1 VDLIGA
7 GRDCVTIKFPAATV
21 LSAPVFNIGVAGFK
35 TTISGITFDLANA
48 TTPGVL
54 AVISANTHR
63 LDVVDSAFING
74 SDHMYFI
81 GAVGQIDG
89 FNISRNIFSSNSV
102 ADIAGQ
108 GCILVTTAA
117 TNFSQNGII
126 AHNQAKNCGMA
137 ITGHD
142 IIIDANTFS
151 SWPTQGQA
159 INVEAYAE
167 TYNITITNNN
177 AHGSAGG
184 GSLAC
189 LEVWGKNTLIANNQL
204 HECAGGGIDIGGQNS
219 VITGNIIWENGVS
232 TGASPGITIRYQ
244 DATYNA
250 NGTFI
255 EGNTIFDGGGGT
267 QKYAIADQ
275 GDFGGGA
282 GCGAQICSA
291 IFGDNRLSGVLGP
304 VQIRTTGDS
313 YSANASVVNGG
324 TTTGSAN
331 AHVLAA
337 VTNPAIIPSNFVR
350 GLTLQF
356 VPGFSNSGA
365 TTLNVKTGIAA
376 GIADLYSVPTKST
389 GVIAINKLS
398 AGSLVALAG
407 GELLANMPTSVT
419 YNGAVWVWGPR

>member
-1 VDLIGA
+1 
-7 GRDCVTIKFPAATV
+7 
-21 LSAPVFNIGVAGFK
+21 
-35 TTISGITFDLANA
+35 
-48 TTPGVL
+48 
-54 AVISANTHR
+54 
-63 LDVVDSAFING
+63 
-74 SDHMYFI
+74 
-81 GAVGQIDG
+81 
-89 FNISRNIFSSNSV
+89 
-102 ADIAGQ
+102 
-108 GCILVTTAA
+108 
-117 TNFSQNGII
+117 
-126 AHNQAKNCGMA
+126 
-137 ITGHD
+137 
-142 IIIDANTFS
+142 
-151 SWPTQGQA
+151 
-159 INVEAYAE
+159 
-167 TYNITITNNN
+167 
-177 AHGSAGG
+177 
-184 GSLAC
+184 
-189 LEVWGKNTLIANNQL
+189 L